1 MINKLFSEDRGFM
14 MKKIV
19 LIAALTFLA
28 AGIWSQSNEL
38 LDRFLDRE
46 EADVATTMLL
56 IAQVSG
62 SLPLDAG
69 IDAGYA
75 WGLEQ
80 DFGKHVSKVAP
91 EDSVSLG
98 LFYLALFQSF
108 EVKGGLMYNAA
119 HTPRYAALEAAHLG
133 YVEPSSIYHTRSVPP
148 YEVLTGITYVT
159 EDAAGAEK

>member
-1 MINKLFSEDRGFM
+1 

-19 LIAALTFLA
+19 LIAALIFLA
-28 AGIWSQSNEL
+28 AGLWGQSNEL
-38 LDRFLDRE
+38 LDRFLDRD

-56 IAQVSG
+56 IGQVSG
-62 SLPLDAG
+62 SLPLDTDV
-69 IDAGYA
+69 DAGYA
-75 WGLEQ
+75 WAVEQ
-80 DFGKHVSKVAP
+80 EFGKYVSEAAP
-91 EDSVSLG
+91 DDPVSLG

-108 EVKGGLMYNAA
+108 GVEGGLMYNAA